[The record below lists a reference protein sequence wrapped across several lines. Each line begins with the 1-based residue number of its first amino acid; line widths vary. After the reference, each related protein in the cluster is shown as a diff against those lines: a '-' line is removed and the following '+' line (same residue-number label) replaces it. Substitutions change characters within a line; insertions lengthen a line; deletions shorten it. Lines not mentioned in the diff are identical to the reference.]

1 MSVMDDKT
9 REAVRK
15 ELRDLP
21 RAVKLVMFTQ
31 ELECEYCAV
40 TRELVEE
47 LVGLSEHLTA
57 EVHDFVADA
66 ELAEQYG
73 VDKIPALL
81 VQADEDPGI
90 RFYGIPAGYEFESL
104 LQAILD
110 VARGDAGLP
119 GVVME
124 DLTRVDK
131 PVHLQVMIT
140 PT

>member
-1 MSVMDDKT
+1 MAVMDDKT
-9 REAVRK
+9 REAVRQV
-15 ELRDLP
+15 LRELP
-21 RAVKLVMFTQ
+21 RTVKLVMFTQ

-47 LVGLSEHLTA
+47 LAGLSEHLTA
-57 EVHDFVADA
+57 DVRDFVADA

-81 VQADEDPGI
+81 VLSDEDPGI
-90 RFYGIPAGYEFESL
+90 RFFGVPAGYEFESL
-104 LQAILD
+104 LQAIRTRS
-110 VARGDAGLP
+110 RGDAGLP

-124 DLTRVDK
+124 DLARVDK

>member
-1 MSVMDDKT
+1 M
-9 REAVRK
+9 
-15 ELRDLP
+15 
-21 RAVKLVMFTQ
+21 
-31 ELECEYCAV
+31 
-40 TRELVEE
+40 
-47 LVGLSEHLTA
+47 A
-57 EVHDFVADA
+57 EA

-81 VQADEDPGI
+81 VRADEDPGI
-90 RFYGIPAGYEFESL
+90 RFYGVPAGYEFDSV
-104 LQAILD
+104 LQAVQD

-124 DLTRVDK
+124 DLARVDK

>member
-15 ELRDLP
+15 ELSDLP

-47 LVGLSEHLTA
+47 LAGLSDHLTA
-57 EVHDFVADA
+57 EVRDFLADA
-66 ELAEQYG
+66 ELAAQYG

-81 VQADEDPGI
+81 VLADEDPGI
-90 RFYGIPAGYEFESL
+90 RFFGIPAGYEFDSL
-104 LQAILD
+104 LEAIRN
-110 VARGDAGLP
+110 VARGDAELP
-119 GVVME
+119 GVVKE
-124 DLTRVDK
+124 DLAKVDK

>member
-1 MSVMDDKT
+1 MSVMDEKT